1 MHDAIIDEELYERTQ
16 IKKTHAIPLSTK
28 KELSNMFAG
37 LVFCKKCGHAVKLQ
51 VSKPP
56 LKYMI
61 CRQTP
66 HCNSSGIPYEEF
78 VDAVCNIL
86 ENCIDDFE
94 IKITDDNYSELDEH
108 EKLIKITENKLKRL
122 EQTELYQWETQTN
135 ADVSQRMPQHIF
147 KSLNDKVV
155 REINEAK
162 ELLKQLYSNTPT
174 KVNYES
180 KVATFK
186 QALGYIRDDSIDI
199 SLKNEFLKGF
209 IDKIEMSRDKR
220 EILNKEKA
228 TDFGLEYNG
237 RKAIYEPTPYHIEIF
252 FKD

>member
-1 MHDAIIDEELYERTQ
+1 
-16 IKKTHAIPLSTK
+16 
-28 KELSNMFAG
+28 
-37 LVFCKKCGHAVKLQ
+37 
-51 VSKPP
+51 
-56 LKYMI
+56 MI